1 MKIDKTNKNTVQLDT
16 KFIIVHSVF
25 VVKIKIEYFGIL
37 YYYTSKNIIENVKF
51 CILLAYLQIITLLQ
65 INWK

>member
-51 CILLAYLQIITLLQ
+51 CI
-65 INWK
+65 

>member
-37 YYYTSKNIIENVKF
+37 YYYISKNIIENVKF

>member
-51 CILLAYLQIITLLQ
+51 CILLAEL
-65 INWK
+65 

>member
-51 CILLAYLQIITLLQ
+51 CILLAYLQIITLLL

>member
-51 CILLAYLQIITLLQ
+51 CILLAYSQIITLLQ

>member
-25 VVKIKIEYFGIL
+25 VVKIKIEYFGTL
-37 YYYTSKNIIENVKF
+37 YYYTSKNIIGHADKKLDCVVSD
-51 CILLAYLQIITLLQ
+51 LL
-65 INWK
+65 